1 MQRHHG
7 DNKRDKAAMDSDPE
21 LWRDS
26 FHAERFPDQ
35 TADEVTVDTLA
46 NRSLVPEASLE
57 GDTDADD
64 ELAEPAR
71 RPGYLGESARIGRY
85 AVLRQLG
92 EGGMGVVYSAYDEG
106 LDRRVALKLLRPG
119 RDNSPHNQAR
129 MQREARAM
137 ARLSHPNVVQV
148 YEVGRWE
155 EQVYLAMEFVQG
167 RTLGA
172 WLKAQQRTWQQILD
186 VLVQAGRGLHA
197 AHQANVVHGDFKPD
211 NILIDEQDRARVVD
225 FGLSRAEPRETSGT
239 AAEPAAAPGQAPPPP
254 APAAE
259 ADAPADPGNH
269 ADLGRSQ
276 AGRVAGT
283 PAYMAAEQ
291 HAGKQADA
299 RTDQFAFAVTLY
311 TALYGQHPFA
321 GGSLLELVINV
332 TDGKIRPAPADTPV
346 PAGVHAAILRALAK
360 EPEQRFESM
369 GELLDELG
377 RGSGRAR
384 DPEFDLSVARRQR
397 VLLALIVAAAILA
410 TSVVLIVASPGGD
423 LLPSPASN
431 AIAGAIINVL
441 LLGLIFVFRRSFF
454 KNTINRRVM
463 AWLVVS
469 SMAMLVHRTTALVL
483 ETRVSTSMVN
493 DLLMLGAVA
502 SMAAVAIDR
511 WISYAAGIM
520 FLGALLCAAFPAVS
534 SLILVASLVAVFVLA
549 FLFWSR

>member
-1 MQRHHG
+1 MQRKHR
-7 DNKRDKAAMDSDPE
+7 DNQDLSDMDSDPDA
-21 LWRDS
+21 WRDS
-26 FHAERFPDQ
+26 FHAERFPSG

-46 NRSLVPEASLE
+46 NRSLVPADSLE

-64 ELAEPAR
+64 ELSEPAR
-71 RPGYLGESARIGRY
+71 RPGYLGESARIGKY

-92 EGGMGVVYSAYDEG
+92 EGGMGVVYSAYDEE

-155 EQVYLAMEFVQG
+155 QQVYVAMEFVQG
-167 RTLGA
+167 RTLGV
-172 WLKAQQRTWQQILD
+172 WLKAQPRTWQEILE
-186 VLVQAGRGLHA
+186 VMVQAGRGLDA

-211 NILIDEQDRARVVD
+211 NILIDDQNRARVVD
-225 FGLSRAEPRETSGT
+225 FGLSRTAPRREPTDPPHPMISGELPLPAEPSQVTPEPV
-239 AAEPAAAPGQAPPPP
+239 AEP
-254 APAAE
+254 
-259 ADAPADPGNH
+259 GNAH
-269 ADLGRSQ
+269 DGHSR
-276 AGRVAGT
+276 GGKVAGT

-299 RTDQFAFAVTLY
+299 RTDQFAYAVTLY

-332 TDGKIRPAPADTPV
+332 TDGKIRPPPADSPV
-346 PAGVHAAILRALAK
+346 PAGVHAAIVRALSRD
-360 EPEQRFESM
+360 PEQRFPSM
-369 GELLDELG
+369 DALLNELD

-397 VLLALIVAAAILA
+397 ALLAAIVAASILIISIVLLAGTPGDNLLPSPIGNALAGAFINVVLLALIFA
-410 TSVVLIVASPGGD
+410 
-423 LLPSPASN
+423 
-431 AIAGAIINVL
+431 
-441 LLGLIFVFRRSFF
+441 FRRSFF
-454 KNTINRRVM
+454 KNTINRRLM

-469 SMAMLVHRTTALVL
+469 SLAMLFHRSIAVGLGTHVGAT
-483 ETRVSTSMVN
+483 MVN
-493 DLLMLGAVA
+493 DLLMLAAIA

-511 WISYAAGIM
+511 WIWYAAGT
-520 FLGALLCAAFPAVS
+520 LVAGATLAAIFQPIS
-534 SLILVASLVAVFVLA
+534 SLILVASIVGVFALA
-549 FLFWSR
+549 FRFWSR